1 MTTDA
6 ILDAVRQVT
15 GIEPLGGGQSSSR
28 IYVRRVA
35 VYSLHVIAGLDM
47 KAIGKALDIT
57 PYAARYTHKQAEG
70 DAGALAAVGRVR
82 RIIDKGATP

>member
-1 MTTDA
+1 MTPDA
-6 ILDAVRQVT
+6 ILNAVRQVT

-47 KAIGKALDIT
+47 KAIGKALDVT
-57 PYAARYTHKQAEG
+57 AQAARYTRRQADG
-70 DAGALAAVGRVR
+70 DAGAMAAVGRVW
-82 RIIDKGATP
+82 RIIDTQGV